1 MNNQDKTKEELIND
15 LQVLK
20 QEHDALKVSFEENI
34 NKRKLI
40 EDALNESESK
50 YRLLAQNSSD
60 VIWTLDNDYRFTYIS
75 PSIYQLRGLT
85 SEEAMRESIQD
96 TMPPHSQ
103 EVVYKTIVE
112 GKELERMKIYTPVQI
127 EIEQYHKDGHLIWV
141 EISLR
146 AMLNDKGEK
155 IGYVA
160 ASRNITERKMAEKAL
175 QESEENFRSL
185 VDMAKVVISIVGDT
199 EGSKFLYVNKEWSRV
214 QGYSKEE
221 ALNLKPIDLVAP
233 DLRQQILDLA
243 VKRMDGNS
251 VPYNYELKTITKS
264 GEIKYF
270 DFSPTIINF
279 RNQRAF
285 LTTSIDLTERKKAEE
300 TLRESEAKLSETNA
314 QKDKFFSIIAHDL
327 INPFNSIMGFS
338 ELLMDRINEKDYNG
352 IDEYAQMILQ
362 SSKQSMD
369 LLKNL
374 LEWSRA
380 QTGRLQFNPENFDLV
395 DLIGQYMMLFDLI
408 ACQKAISIHK
418 VLPPEI
424 MVFADKQMISTVL
437 RNLISNAIKFTIKG
451 GEIHISAE
459 KRADEILVSVSDN
472 GVGIAPERLEKLF
485 RIDENNSTPGTN
497 NENGTGLGLILCK
510 EFVKNHG
517 GKIWGESV
525 NGKGS
530 TFYFTLSSITEP
542 LK

>member
-1 MNNQDKTKEELIND
+1 MNNQDKTKEELIKE
-15 LQVLK
+15 LQTLK
-20 QEHDALKVSFEENI
+20 QAHDALKVSFEENI
-34 NKRKLI
+34 SERKLI
-40 EDALNESESK
+40 EAALSESESK

-96 TMPPHSQ
+96 TMPPHSL
-103 EVVYKTIVE
+103 EVVNKIIVE
-112 GKELERMKIYTPVQI
+112 SKELERKKMYPPVHI

-141 EISLR
+141 DITLR
-146 AMLNDKGEK
+146 AMLDDKGEK

-160 ASRNITERKMAEKAL
+160 ASRDITERKRTEKAL
-175 QESEENFRSL
+175 QESEENFRTL
-185 VDMAKVVISIVGDT
+185 VDQAKVVISIVGDVQC
-199 EGSKFLYVNKEWSRV
+199 SKYLYVNEEWSRV

-221 ALNLKPIDLVAP
+221 AQNLRPIDLIAP
-233 DLRQQILDLA
+233 DLRPQILDYA
-243 VKRMDGNS
+243 AKRMNGDS
-251 VPYNYELKTITKS
+251 VPNNYELKIITKS
-264 GEIKYF
+264 GEIKYL
-270 DFSPTIINF
+270 DFSPTIITF
-279 RNQRAF
+279 QNQKAI

-338 ELLMDRINEKDYNG
+338 EVLLERINEQDYDG
-352 IDEYAQMILQ
+352 IDEYARMIGQ
-362 SSKQSMD
+362 SSKQAMD

-380 QTGRLQFNPENFDLV
+380 QTGRLQFKPENFDLV

-408 ACQKAISIHK
+408 ACQKSITIHK

-424 MVFADKQMISTVL
+424 MVFADQQMIGTVL
-437 RNLISNAIKFTIKG
+437 RNLISNAIKFTPKG
-451 GEIHISAE
+451 GEIIISAE

-485 RIDENNSTPGTN
+485 HIDESDTTPGTN

-517 GKIWGESV
+517 GKLWVESE

-530 TFYFTLSSITEP
+530 TFYFALSCSTEP

>member
-20 QEHDALKVSFEENI
+20 QAHDALKVSFEENI
-34 NKRKLI
+34 NERKLI
-40 EDALNESESK
+40 EDALSESESK
-50 YRLLAQNSSD
+50 YRLLAHNSSD

-160 ASRNITERKMAEKAL
+160 ASRDITERKMTEKAL
-175 QESEENFRSL
+175 LESEENFRSL
-185 VDMAKVVISIVGDT
+185 VENAKVVISIVGDT
-199 EGSKFLYVNKEWSRV
+199 LGSKFLYVNKEWERV

-221 ALNLKPIDLVAP
+221 ALNLRPIDLVVP
-233 DLRQQILDLA
+233 ELRQQILDLA

-279 RNQRAF
+279 KNQRAF

-352 IDEYAQMILQ
+352 IDEYAKMILQ

-408 ACQKAISIHK
+408 ASQKAISIHK

-437 RNLISNAIKFTIKG
+437 RNLISNAIKFTGNG

-459 KRADEILVSVSDN
+459 IGAEEILVSVSDN
-472 GVGIAPERLEKLF
+472 GIGIAPERLEKLF
-485 RIDENNSTPGTN
+485 RIDKSDSTPGTN

-517 GKIWGESV
+517 GKIGVESE

-530 TFYFTLSSITEP
+530 TFYFTLSCITEP
-542 LK
+542 

>member
-1 MNNQDKTKEELIND
+1 MNHQDKSKEELIND

-20 QEHDALKVSFEENI
+20 QAHDALKVAFEENI
-34 NKRKLI
+34 NERKLV
-40 EDALNESESK
+40 ETALSESESK

-112 GKELERMKIYTPVQI
+112 GKKLEQMKIYTPVQI
-127 EIEQYHKDGHLIWV
+127 EIEQYHKDGHLVWV

-160 ASRNITERKMAEKAL
+160 ASRNITERKKAEKAL
-175 QESEENFRSL
+175 LESEENFRSL
-185 VDMAKVVISIVGDT
+185 VENAKVVISIVGDT
-199 EGSKFLYVNKEWSRV
+199 LGSKFLYVNEEWSRV
-214 QGYSKEE
+214 QGYTKEE
-221 ALNLKPIDLVAP
+221 ALNLRPIDLVP
-233 DLRQQILDLA
+233 NDVRPQILDFA
-243 VKRMDGNS
+243 AKRMEGKPVSN
-251 VPYNYELKTITKS
+251 NYELKTITKS

-270 DFSPTIINF
+270 DFSPTIITF
-279 RNQRAF
+279 KNQKAI

-380 QTGRLQFNPENFDLV
+380 QTGRLQFKPENFDFV

-408 ACQKAISIHK
+408 ARQKSISIHK
-418 VLPPEI
+418 LLPPEI
-424 MVFADKQMISTVL
+424 IVFADRQMISTVL
-437 RNLISNAIKFTIKG
+437 RNLISNAIKFTREG

-485 RIDENNSTPGTN
+485 RIDESDSTPGTN

-510 EFVKNHG
+510 EFIKNHG
-517 GKIWGESV
+517 GKIWGESE

-530 TFYFTLSSITEP
+530 TFYFTLSSGT
-542 LK
+542 